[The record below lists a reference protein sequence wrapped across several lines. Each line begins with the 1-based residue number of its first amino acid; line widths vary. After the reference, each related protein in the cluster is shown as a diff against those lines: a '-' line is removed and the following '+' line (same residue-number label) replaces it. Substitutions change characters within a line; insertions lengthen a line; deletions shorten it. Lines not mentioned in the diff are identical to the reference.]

1 MPICPKCHRLCKT
14 AQGLSGHMRFRHQIT
29 VPKQDLPVYA
39 KDRLE
44 KAQDENAKLREQVA
58 RFQRQ
63 RQDQETFYEKRMA
76 EQKTELERAQEHKF
90 AEQQK
95 AISKQHEEQKLELQ
109 RAQERKLA
117 EQQRAAVLKQHEE
130 QIRSERARAEEEA
143 AAALR
148 KQIQDLRERIEQLD
162 SQKKKTDELGK
173 SLREIGGQG
182 TSTGEA
188 GELISELEKARR
200 DLRRERDRVRG
211 SSLLPPLPP
220 PLHPLSSLREIERW
234 LFGEDELE

>member
-14 AQGLSGHMRFRHQIT
+14 AQGLSGHMRFRHQMT

-44 KAQDENAKLREQVA
+44 KAEDESARLREQVA

-76 EQKTELERAQEHKF
+76 EQKIELE
-90 AEQQK
+90 
-95 AISKQHEEQKLELQ
+95 

-143 AAALR
+143 VAALR
-148 KQIQDLRERIEQLD
+148 KQIQDLQKRIEQFD
-162 SQKKKTDELGK
+162 SQKKKTYELGK
-173 SLREIGGQG
+173 SPPEIKG
-182 TSTGEA
+182 
-188 GELISELEKARR
+188 
-200 DLRRERDRVRG
+200 
-211 SSLLPPLPP
+211 
-220 PLHPLSSLREIERW
+220 
-234 LFGEDELE
+234 

>member
-1 MPICPKCHRLCKT
+1 MRICPKCHRLCKT
-14 AQGLSGHMRFRHQIT
+14 AQGLSGHMRFRHQMT

-44 KAQDENAKLREQVA
+44 KAEDENAKLREQVA

-76 EQKTELERAQEHKF
+76 EQKTELERAQERKL

-117 EQQRAAVLKQHEE
+117 EQQRTAVLKQHEE

-143 AAALR
+143 IAALR
-148 KQIQDLRERIEQLD
+148 KQIQDLRKSIEQLG
-162 SQKKKTDELGK
+162 SEGKKTYGLGK
-173 SLREIGGQG
+173 RLPEIEGQG
-182 TSTGEA
+182 ENTGKV
-188 GELISELEKARR
+188 GESISELERARR
-200 DLRRERDRVRG
+200 DLRRERDRARG
-211 SSLLPPLPP
+211 SSLLPPLPH

>member
-29 VPKQDLPVYA
+29 IPKQDLPVYA

-44 KAQDENAKLREQVA
+44 KAEDENAKLREQLA

-76 EQKTELERAQEHKF
+76 EQKTELERAQERKL

-95 AISKQHEEQKLELQ
+95 AAVLKQHEEQKLELQ

-143 AAALR
+143 VAALR
-148 KQIQDLRERIEQLD
+148 KQIQDLQKMIEQLN
-162 SQKKKTDELGK
+162 SQKKETYELGK
-173 SLREIGGQG
+173 NLPGIKGQG
-182 TSTGEA
+182 TNTGKV
-188 GELISELEKARR
+188 GESIS
-200 DLRRERDRVRG
+200 D
-211 SSLLPPLPP
+211 LLPPLPH
-220 PLHPLSSLREIERW
+220 PLHPISSLREIERW
-234 LFGEDELE
+234 LFGDE

>member
-1 MPICPKCHRLCKT
+1 MPICPKCHKLCKT

-29 VPKQDLPVYA
+29 IPKQDLPVYA

-44 KAQDENAKLREQVA
+44 KAEDESARLREQVA

-76 EQKTELERAQEHKF
+76 EQKIELE
-90 AEQQK
+90 
-95 AISKQHEEQKLELQ
+95 

-143 AAALR
+143 VAALR
-148 KQIQDLRERIEQLD
+148 KQIQDLRKRIEQFD
-162 SQKKKTDELGK
+162 SQKKKTYDELGK
-173 SLREIGGQG
+173 RLPEIEGQV
-182 TSTGEA
+182 TNTGEV
-188 GELISELEKARR
+188 GELIPELEKVRQ
-200 DLRRERDRVRG
+200 DQRRERDRARG
-211 SSLLPPLPP
+211 SSLLPPLP
-220 PLHPLSSLREIERW
+220 HPLRPVSSLREIERW
-234 LFGEDELE
+234 LFGQDELE

>member
-44 KAQDENAKLREQVA
+44 KAEDENAKLREQVA

-76 EQKTELERAQEHKF
+76 EQKTELERAQERKL

-143 AAALR
+143 VAALK
-148 KQIQDLRERIEQLD
+148 KQIQDLRKRIEQFD
-162 SQKKKTDELGK
+162 RQEKKTDELGR
-173 SLREIGGQG
+173 SLSEIEGQG
-182 TSTGEA
+182 TSMGEA
-188 GELISELEKARR
+188 VKLISELERARQ
-200 DLRRERDRVRG
+200 DLRRERDRARG
-211 SSLLPPLPP
+211 SSPFPPPP
-220 PLHPLSSLREIERW
+220 DPLHPVSSLRELRRW
-234 LFGEDELE
+234 LFRRDELE